1 MSSAHWLTSSRAW
14 AAETLRRAVNDYLAG
29 GDRKER
35 IMGNYGEIGNWDVS
49 KVTDMEGMF
58 QGARS
63 FNQPLNRWNVSKVM
77 KMGWMFYEAESFNQT
92 LHAPWYE

>member
-1 MSSAHWLTSSRAW
+1 MCFLCKFAKSFLFYEAEFFNQPLNRWNVSNVTNMNAMFLW
-14 AAETLRRAVNDYLAG
+14 AT
-29 GDRKER
+29 
-35 IMGNYGEIGNWDVS
+35 
-49 KVTDMEGMF
+49 
-58 QGARS
+58 S